1 MLDQINKISKN
12 LVQSH
17 DVPYIESMF
26 EKISTGKM
34 LRSKLILSIAS
45 PSEEVLKLCAIIEL
59 IQSASL
65 LHDDVI
71 DESKLRRNAPSIN
84 ALFDNKASIMLG
96 DVLYSSAFYELT
108 FLSLEVAKSVSR
120 SVTALSAGEILD
132 VELGKSLNSNLET
145 YLKMIEL
152 KSASLIAASS
162 ESAALLAGLDHKAYY
177 EYGLNLGIA
186 FQIIDDILDITQDE
200 ATLGK
205 PSMNDFAQGK
215 TTLPYIYF
223 YHESKENAKLLES
236 LFGKKL
242 DGLQKEA
249 LKNSLEESL
258 LKAKKLALEYA
269 KKASDLA
276 LKLGNQ
282 KLDSIVKAMIER
294 DF

>member
-1 MLDQINKISKN
+1 MQDINNISKHLIHKTN
-12 LVQSH
+12 NNF
-17 DVPYIESMF
+17 IISMF
-26 EKISTGKM
+26 NLIKSGKM
-34 LRSKLILSIAS
+34 LRSKLILSIAT
-45 PSEEVLKLCAIIEL
+45 PNEETLKLCSIIEL

-71 DESKLRRNAPSIN
+71 DESTLRRNAPSIN

-108 FLSLEVAKSVSR
+108 SLPEAVAKSVSK
-120 SVTALSAGEILD
+120 SVISLSSGEILD
-132 VELGKSLNSNLET
+132 VELAKSLNSNLES

-162 ESAALLAGLDHKAYY
+162 ESAALLEGLDHKAHY

-200 ATLGK
+200 KTLGK
-205 PSMNDFAQGK
+205 PSMNDFTQGK

-223 YHESKENAKLLES
+223 YHESEANAKLLES
-236 LFGKKL
+236 LFAKKL
-242 DGLQKEA
+242 DSLQKEM
-249 LKNSLEESL
+249 LKKSMEKSL
-258 LKAKKLALEYA
+258 LKAKNLALEYA
-269 KKASDLA
+269 NKATNLA
-276 LKLGNQ
+276 RKLNNE